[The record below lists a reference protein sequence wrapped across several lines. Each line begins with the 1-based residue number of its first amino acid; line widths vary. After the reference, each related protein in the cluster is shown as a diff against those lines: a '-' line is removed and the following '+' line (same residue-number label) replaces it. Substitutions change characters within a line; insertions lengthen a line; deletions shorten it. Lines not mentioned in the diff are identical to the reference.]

1 MIFENKKVLI
11 LSSLLI
17 LLPIPVGF
25 VLRERFPAE
34 FMGNFGY
41 SVWLPPLSLLVGHWV
56 CIGGTALD
64 PGNKNRNR
72 KPLTMVL
79 WIIPLISN
87 LICGILYAL
96 LLGVDFSPVSWM
108 TAAFGVMF
116 AVIGNYMP
124 KTKMNSTMGIKV
136 PWTYS
141 SEENWTATHRF
152 AGKVWFVGGMLMLLG
167 VVLPEGTAIV
177 LMFAAIVVLCVLPV
191 WYSWR
196 FYRKERAEGKAQKA
210 GYSAVDKRIL
220 KASMVFLVVLLI
232 FVAGLMFTGDLD
244 MQFGEE
250 SFTVEASYYSDL
262 TVKYDTIES
271 VEYREGNVPGVRV
284 GGFGS
289 FRLLMGFFKNDEF
302 GTYVRYTYY
311 RPEACIVLTTG
322 SRTVVLSA
330 ETAEKTQELYQTIL
344 EKTEM

>member
-1 MIFENKKVLI
+1 MILKNKKALI

-25 VLRERFPAE
+25 LLREQFPAE

-41 SVWLPPLSLLVGHWV
+41 SVWLPPLSLLVGHWL
-56 CIGGTALD
+56 CIGLTALD

-87 LICGILYAL
+87 LVCGILYAL
-96 LLGVDFSPVSWM
+96 LLGVDFSPFSWM

-136 PWTYS
+136 PWAYS

-152 AGKVWFVGGMLMLLG
+152 AGKVWVIGGLLMLLG
-167 VVLPEGTAIV
+167 VVLPESVAVVLMFTAIV
-177 LMFAAIVVLCVLPV
+177 ALSVLPI

-196 FYRKERAEGKAQKA
+196 FYRKERAEGKARKA
-210 GYSAVDKRIL
+210 GYSAVDKKIL

-232 FVAGLMFTGDLD
+232 FVAGVMFTGDLAYS
-244 MQFGEE
+244 FGEE
-250 SFTVEASYYSDL
+250 AITVEADWYSDL

-271 VEYREGNVPGVRV
+271 IEYREDNVPGLRV
-284 GGFGS
+284 GGFAS
-289 FRLLMGFFKNDEF
+289 FQLLMGFFKNDEF
-302 GTYVRYTYY
+302 GTYTRYTYY
-311 RPEACIVLTTG
+311 APDACVVLTAG
-322 SRTVVLSA
+322 SRTIVLSGKD
-330 ETAEKTQELYQTIL
+330 TAQTQEIYDALLAQCS
-344 EKTEM
+344 